1 MKIERAQ
8 LLNEVYKASDLK
20 EFYHRYNLVTIRA
33 RIDFLAKT
41 LEISVRDSEKYI
53 SDAELLK
60 MLEEYALAY
69 PLCR

>member
-1 MKIERAQ
+1 MKIERAP

-20 EFYHRYNLVTIRA
+20 EFYRRHNLDTPRE
-33 RIDFLAKT
+33 RIDFLAKI
-41 LEISVRDSEKYI
+41 LEVSIRDSEKYI

-60 MLEEYALAY
+60 MFEGYALAY